1 MKSTPANISSDLELA
16 IEAARRAGAVIA
28 EHYAK
33 TKTISVKPDGKG
45 LVTETDNAAECMI
58 IDLFQANSS
67 YAIISEESAPYNPK
81 SGRSWIIDPLDGTSN
96 FARQIPLFV
105 TSIGLFEDR
114 EAILGVIYNPMTGEC
129 FYAEKGKG
137 AYLNGQPLHVSETTD
152 PEATVLFLNH
162 GSHPIDKQR
171 YAQLSERFIGQYS
184 LRALGATALEL
195 TYLARGCA
203 EGFLCSGDELWDY
216 AAGIV
221 LVEEAGGK
229 VSDWK
234 GRHWDRH
241 NAFLLASNGRLHQK
255 VLQEIGDL
263 QDNELLHDFGNN

>member
-1 MKSTPANISSDLELA
+1 MQFTSAHISSDLELA

-28 EHYAK
+28 GQYESTRAFA
-33 TKTISVKPDGKG
+33 VKPDGKG
-45 LVTETDNAAECMI
+45 LVTETDKAAERAI
-58 IDLFQANSS
+58 IDLLQANSP
-67 YAIISEESAPYNPK
+67 YAIISEESAPHEPPA
-81 SGRSWIIDPLDGTSN
+81 GRSWIIDPLDGTSN
-96 FARQIPLFV
+96 FARQVPLFV
-105 TSIGLFEDR
+105 VSIGLIEDQ
-114 EAILGVIYNPMTGEC
+114 EAILGVIYNPITDEC
-129 FYAEKGKG
+129 FYAEQGKG
-137 AYLNGQPLHVSETTD
+137 AYLNEQPLHVSETTD

-171 YAQLSERFIGQYS
+171 FARLSERLIGQYS
-184 LRALGATALEL
+184 IRALGATALEL

-234 GRHWDRH
+234 GRHWDQH

-255 VLQEIGDL
+255 LLQEVTDL
-263 QDNELLHDFGNN
+263 QEN